1 MRRRSGLV
9 GDTGFG
15 QWNGWKECEW
25 VRWSGVRK
33 EKGADEGRLWEN
45 ESATGRNDVDGRRD
59 ELE

>member
-1 MRRRSGLV
+1 MRMFAGAGYGR
-9 GDTGFG
+9 
-15 QWNGWKECEW
+15 
-25 VRWSGVRK
+25 